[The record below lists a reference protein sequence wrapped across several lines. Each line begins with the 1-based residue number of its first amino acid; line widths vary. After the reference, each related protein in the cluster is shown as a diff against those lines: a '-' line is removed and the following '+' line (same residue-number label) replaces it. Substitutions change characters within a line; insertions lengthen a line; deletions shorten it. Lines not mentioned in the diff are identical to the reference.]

1 MKCISLFKILQ
12 EAYDVVV
19 SVPRRA
25 NDLMHLG
32 NFENYKVNSFFSLLL
47 VLKLFLNC
55 LQVLAVDQ

>member
-1 MKCISLFKILQ
+1 MCFVYRIVSFQ

-32 NFENYKVNSFFSLLL
+32 NFEGYKVSFKIFH
-47 VLKLFLNC
+47 
-55 LQVLAVDQ
+55 